1 MIVSEARKYMRVF
14 PELEWLYIGQLP
26 VKLGA
31 NSAESVTVLS
41 ERERTP
47 PFLNQLFGYAG
58 KYFVE

>member
-1 MIVSEARKYMRVF
+1 MRVF